1 MKIMVSACLA
11 GENCKYNG
19 GNNRNEKVLRLM
31 ADNQAITVCPE
42 QMGGLPTPRVPSE
55 IKDGLVTAK
64 DGRIVDAEFR
74 AGAVK
79 CLEIA
84 GRWQPDLVVL
94 QSRSPSCGVK
104 QRYDGTFTGR
114 LVDQAGVTARLL
126 MENGFRCLDV
136 EDLVT
141 IHGDFLIRKLSIEE
155 SDLLKDFLYEA
166 IFIPEGVE
174 APARDIVER
183 PELRIY
189 YDDFGSRPGDQCFA
203 AETEGNVVGAV
214 WTRIMNDY
222 GHVDDETPSFAIS
235 LLPDFRNKGIGTRLM
250 REMLSL
256 LKECGY
262 KQASLAVQKAKQV
275 MRYWLFYKMNKKA
288 RLILLT
294 AFVLLLTACSSG
306 GQAMDEEDMVRS
318 YTMISQDQAKEMM
331 EKEDG
336 HIIIDVRRVDEFET
350 GHIPGA
356 VCIPNESIGTEQP
369 EELPDLDQIILVY
382 CRSGNR
388 SKQAAQK
395 LFDMGYTNVYEFG
408 GIIDWTGEIE

>member
-189 YDDFGSRPGDQCFA
+189 YDDFGSRPGDHCFA

-262 KQASLAVQKAKQV
+262 KQASLAVQKAN
-275 MRYWLFYKMNKKA
+275 YA
-288 RLILLT
+288 
-294 AFVLLLTACSSG
+294 
-306 GQAMDEEDMVRS
+306 VRM
-318 YTMISQDQAKEMM
+318 Y
-331 EKEDG
+331 EKVG
-336 HIIIDVRRVDEFET
+336 FET
-350 GHIPGA
+350 IDENEEEYIM
-356 VCIPNESIGTEQP
+356 VC
-369 EELPDLDQIILVY
+369 
-382 CRSGNR
+382 
-388 SKQAAQK
+388 K
-395 LFDMGYTNVYEFG
+395 L
-408 GIIDWTGEIE
+408 

>member
-189 YDDFGSRPGDQCFA
+189 YDDFGSRPGDHCFA

-262 KQASLAVQKAKQV
+262 KQASLAVQKAN
-275 MRYWLFYKMNKKA
+275 YA
-288 RLILLT
+288 
-294 AFVLLLTACSSG
+294 
-306 GQAMDEEDMVRS
+306 VR
-318 YTMISQDQAKEMM
+318 M
-331 EKEDG
+331 
-336 HIIIDVRRVDEFET
+336 
-350 GHIPGA
+350 
-356 VCIPNESIGTEQP
+356 
-369 EELPDLDQIILVY
+369 
-382 CRSGNR
+382 
-388 SKQAAQK
+388 
-395 LFDMGYTNVYEFG
+395 
-408 GIIDWTGEIE
+408 